1 ASAQETIDFT
11 RSCEEAGFDGVGFL
25 DSAMINRDVFV
36 TLGLAAANTSRMFL
50 ASAVTNPISRHVST
64 IASSAVTLAGLPAAT
79 TRQLGDSVR
88 QLRRLLA
95 GDWDVFEGTHSRMR
109 IAPRKVPVYVA
120 AAGPRTIRM
129 AGEVADGLLLGAGFS
144 FETFEKTRSLLDEAA
159 RSAGRDPD
167 EVDF

>member
-1 ASAQETIDFT
+1 MRVSLRISPYAPVQEVIDFT

-64 IASSAVTLAGLPAAT
+64 IASSAVTIDDLAPGRVQLWIGRGFSAVNLSGLPAAT

-88 QLRRLLA
+88 QLRN
-95 GDWDVFEGTHSRMR
+95 
-109 IAPRKVPVYVA
+109 
-120 AAGPRTIRM
+120 
-129 AGEVADGLLLGAGFS
+129 LLGHRHFVWEL
-144 FETFEKTRSLLDEAA
+144 FLW
-159 RSAGRDPD
+159 
-167 EVDF
+167 